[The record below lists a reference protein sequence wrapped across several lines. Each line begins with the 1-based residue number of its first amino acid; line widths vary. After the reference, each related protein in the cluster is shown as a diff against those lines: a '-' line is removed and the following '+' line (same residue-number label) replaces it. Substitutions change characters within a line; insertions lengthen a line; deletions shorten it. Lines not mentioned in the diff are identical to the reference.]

1 MEEGVEEEEVVMA
14 EVSTR
19 DWCALIRTLSTKLL
33 IWHHLT

>member
-33 IWHHLT
+33 IWGTT

>member
-14 EVSTR
+14 EVSTG

-33 IWHHLT
+33 IWHT